1 MKSRRTKP
9 NWIHLEHGLFL
20 SHCMH
25 VSEKMRQ
32 TGGGKTAVTYLP
44 LGSMTV
50 KARLSGA
57 VTPALAM
64 VDVEVKLK
72 IDHFS
77 VEVNE
82 SVRVIIHV
90 TGESK

>member
-1 MKSRRTKP
+1 
-9 NWIHLEHGLFL
+9 
-20 SHCMH
+20 
-25 VSEKMRQ
+25 
-32 TGGGKTAVTYLP
+32 
-44 LGSMTV
+44 MTV

>member
-1 MKSRRTKP
+1 MRRDERMKSRRTKP
-9 NWIHLEHGLFL
+9 SWIHLEHGLFL

-25 VSEKMRQ
+25 VLEKMRGQ
-32 TGGGKTAVTYLP
+32 AGGGKAGVTYLP

-64 VDVEVKLK
+64 VDVEV
-72 IDHFS
+72 
-77 VEVNE
+77 
-82 SVRVIIHV
+82 
-90 TGESK
+90 